1 MPAKHISLHSTY
13 LLCREIRVYEYVD
26 IRAPN
31 VAEAKRRADTL
42 GFLYRSRERTTR
54 WKVLKQTTPGTL
66 GPDKGPSP
74 GTNQS

>member
-54 WKVLKQTTPGTL
+54 WKVLKQTTPGT
-66 GPDKGPSP
+66 
-74 GTNQS
+74 NQS